1 MRDVPPGGSSRFYT
15 GSAHAGT
22 GVLRRDGREEV
33 CYVDID
39 RLDVARSLIEI
50 LAMKSRK
57 SRIVGYSSA
66 ADPLLAAYFAQ
77 WRAGVREAG

>member
-1 MRDVPPGGSSRFYT
+1 
-15 GSAHAGT
+15 
-22 GVLRRDGREEV
+22 V